1 MTPNGEIA
9 GVSVVTTTWN
19 EQENI
24 EELIRRIRETLKS
37 IKHEI
42 IVIDDNSTDGT
53 LETAK
58 KLADVAVGKERE
70 GQTEGLLYGAKL
82 AKFPIIITIDSDLE
96 NSPELIPS
104 LIEKLSL
111 YDLVVASRTTLPR
124 ISEWWAAKTLGKICG
139 VSDFF
144 SNFRAYRREALPSEL
159 RGGETFGGELV
170 VVAKKSGCKVGE
182 LKYEAPPRRRRP
194 RIGGSLRANWR
205 ITMASWKCF
214 VIYYFK

>member
-24 EELIRRIRETLKS
+24 EELIRRIRETLKG
-37 IKHEI
+37 IEHEI
-42 IVIDDNSTDGT
+42 IVVDDSSTDGT
-53 LETAK
+53 LEAAK
-58 KLADVAVGKERE
+58 KLADVAVGKVRE
-70 GQTEGLLYGAKL
+70 GQTEGLLYGANL

-104 LIEKLSL
+104 LIEKLSP

-139 VSDFF
+139 VSDFY

-159 RGGETFGGELV
+159 QGGETFGGELV

-205 ITMASWKCF
+205 ITVASWKCF